1 MIDPHQ
7 IQLAGLVSQA
17 TFALTLTMLAWSDRR
32 SRGMTWLAGACGLQL
47 FASLSRNMWVTGI
60 KSLNEAAG
68 SCLLILLFFF
78 VYMGLRWFVVRRK
91 LRSIGGP
98 LCVSL
103 SMVVVLAINPINS
116 DVALAIAR
124 LTALTI
130 MGKTVEMLINTRFRA
145 LRSNARVTASFLTF
159 VICVVA
165 FRLPIDLHIVHLP
178 KAVEDLAKAATMVS
192 ATLLLFSFVG
202 IFVAESKRR
211 LHDETRIDSLTG
223 LRNRRAMEEIALH
236 EVGVSLNTG
245 RSLAMLMMDVD
256 HFKRLNDTWGH
267 SLGDRALRA
276 IGGVLLTV
284 TGADDRVMR
293 MGGEE
298 FAVLLPGFDMQ
309 SAARVGERLRATVEG
324 LRLNENDEI
333 ASFTISIGVGVWR
346 EGERGWTDML
356 RRADVALYRAKRE
369 GRNRVVLC
377 AETPAAL
384 PTPAAVPATVAT
396 KIEAPIVEG
405 RAGWRSATANRPSLK
420 ADSEIAAVEATQ
432 A

>member
-1 MIDPHQ
+1 
-7 IQLAGLVSQA
+7 
-17 TFALTLTMLAWSDRR
+17 
-32 SRGMTWLAGACGLQL
+32 
-47 FASLSRNMWVTGI
+47 MWITSV
-60 KSLNEAAG
+60 KSLNDAAG

-103 SMVVVLAINPINS
+103 SMVLVLAINPFS
-116 DVALAIAR
+116 DTLGLAIAR
-124 LTALTI
+124 LTAVVI
-130 MGKTVEMLINTRFRA
+130 MGKTVEMLLNTRFRA
-145 LRSNARVTASFLTF
+145 LRANARASAVFLFCVLF
-159 VICVVA
+159 VLGI
-165 FRLPIDLHIVHLP
+165 RLPLDAHLFY
-178 KAVEDLAKAATMVS
+178 VSSTIQSLAKTATMVS
-192 ATLLLFSFVG
+192 VTLLVFSFVG
-202 IFVAESKRR
+202 MFVAESKRR

-223 LRNRRAMEEIALH
+223 LRNRRAMEEIAQH
-236 EVGVSLNTG
+236 EVVVSLNTG

-298 FAVLLPGFDMQ
+298 FAVLLPGYDMD
-309 SAARVGERLRATVEG
+309 SAARVAERLRATVEG

-346 EGERGWTDML
+346 AGERGWTDML

-369 GRNRVVLC
+369 GRNRVVMCSDQPSAL
-377 AETPAAL
+377 AAPAPAKSVTAPAL
-384 PTPAAVPATVAT
+384 SPVL
-396 KIEAPIVEG
+396 EG
-405 RAGWRSATANRPSLK
+405 RAAWRSSGVHRAARAPE
-420 ADSEIAAVEATQ
+420 SEIAVAEVSQ